1 MPPPRT
7 GSDCVWGAQ
16 TRRVMPLGILQA
28 IVTVRPDALA
38 SAMKR
43 LHQEGLP
50 ASRDAGGAPLPK
62 GPISGFEKV
71 RLPCVCYR
79 RYDLKI
85 CLNVQATNVLAAQRN
100 DMVNVVPNAGLS
112 CQPLSFT
119 VELGD
124 FLQISPFS
132 GCFEFIS
139 LAA

>member
-1 MPPPRT
+1 MPPPST

-62 GPISGFEKV
+62 GPV
-71 RLPCVCYR
+71 RR
-79 RYDLKI
+79 G
-85 CLNVQATNVLAAQRN
+85 ALAADHLR
-100 DMVNVVPNAGLS
+100 DPNRHPEHRA
-112 CQPLSFT
+112 PRT
-119 VELGD
+119 AHELLLEGR
-124 FLQISPFS
+124 
-132 GCFEFIS
+132 E
-139 LAA
+139 